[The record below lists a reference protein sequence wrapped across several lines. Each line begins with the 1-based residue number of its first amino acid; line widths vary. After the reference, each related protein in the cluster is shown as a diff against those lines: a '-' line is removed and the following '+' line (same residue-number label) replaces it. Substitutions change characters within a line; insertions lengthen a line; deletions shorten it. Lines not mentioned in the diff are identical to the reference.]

1 MQDEPRPEDILTIVA
16 GFLRSEVMPALSGRT
31 AFHVRVAANAVD
43 LAARQARL
51 GPLGEKA
58 ELERLRAMFGAP
70 EGELAELN
78 ARLADELA
86 NGEADLSDPAVR
98 EHLWR
103 TTLDKIAVDQP
114 NYASYRRTLG
124 LFSGTM
130 AVVGGIIGSGIFI
143 NPAIVAKRVGSASL
157 TLGVWVLGGVVAL
170 IGAFCFG
177 ELSQRR
183 PRAGGSYVYIR
194 EALGEL
200 PAFLYGWA
208 LLLVMATGAI
218 AAVAY
223 TFASYFTRLA
233 GLDAALITPIAA
245 AAILLFMLS
254 HIYLGTTGKTVGALF
269 RMMFTGWHERGGVIM
284 PGMIRR
290 PPTSWTS
297 SCGKRCVR
305 SVNSPTSTI
314 SLPVREISSRRQVLH
329 NGSSTSSMAASI
341 TS

>member
-114 NYASYRRTLG
+114 NYASYRRTLEEMRG
-124 LFSGTM
+124 RT
-130 AVVGGIIGSGIFI
+130 GG
-143 NPAIVAKRVGSASL
+143 
-157 TLGVWVLGGVVAL
+157 
-170 IGAFCFG
+170 
-177 ELSQRR
+177 E
-183 PRAGGSYVYIR
+183 
-194 EALGEL
+194 
-200 PAFLYGWA
+200 
-208 LLLVMATGAI
+208 
-218 AAVAY
+218 
-223 TFASYFTRLA
+223 
-233 GLDAALITPIAA
+233 TP
-245 AAILLFMLS
+245 
-254 HIYLGTTGKTVGALF
+254 
-269 RMMFTGWHERGGVIM
+269 
-284 PGMIRR
+284 
-290 PPTSWTS
+290 
-297 SCGKRCVR
+297 
-305 SVNSPTSTI
+305 
-314 SLPVREISSRRQVLH
+314 
-329 NGSSTSSMAASI
+329 
-341 TS
+341 